1 MCKGWRKL
9 RPDLWVRST
18 HRVRMKRGLGPRFR
32 GRSPEAEFS
41 GVWALSSGWWE
52 PKASLPSPWYPFLH
66 LGLHLSKDINAT
78 L

>member
-1 MCKGWRKL
+1 MQKL
-9 RPDLWVRST
+9 EKAQQGPLGEERSQGEDT
-18 HRVRMKRGLGPRFR
+18 AWAGTTA
-32 GRSPEAEFS
+32 PEAELA